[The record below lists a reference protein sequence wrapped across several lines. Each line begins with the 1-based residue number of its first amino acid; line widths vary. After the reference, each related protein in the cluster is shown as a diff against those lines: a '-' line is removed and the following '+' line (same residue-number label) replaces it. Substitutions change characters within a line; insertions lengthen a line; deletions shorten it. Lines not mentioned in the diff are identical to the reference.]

1 MERPHARPEPHG
13 ERHGD
18 GEGGLSRVPAHL
30 TGKPL
35 LPLWRAV
42 HERLSSGRPVRSVTL
57 RDLDEEAQAA
67 LADLLGSSSYPGSRV
82 IVRLDRLDAALA
94 PLGLDGR
101 AVASAAV
108 GPIGNRAAERE
119 RHARERTGLWS
130 WLSAH
135 PVVVRQPA
143 LVEWV
148 DRLRADGV
156 PREGAARLRERCER
170 ALAVLEVL
178 PLSESLPLPTLAA
191 REVGD
196 PHALDDTAA
205 LPSLVLRALATLR
218 GLPVPGN
225 AQDRRALWG
234 AFGVDCDSH
243 STSVLALGLRP
254 VGDGPLATTLRVWA
268 DAGHAVSIT
277 LDQLSGND
285 DVRQP
290 FPVVHV
296 VENPS
301 VLALAQRRLGTE
313 APPLVCVSGWP
324 NSAAVALLRR
334 LGEDGARVRYH
345 GDFDGEGLRIA
356 AHVMA
361 RTGAVP
367 WRMGA
372 SDYLGA
378 LREAGAVGPE
388 PGRMSPSPWD
398 AELSDLIGEQGVAVP
413 EERVADLLVDDLAAV
428 TRG

>member
-1 MERPHARPEPHG
+1 MMERPHARPE
-13 ERHGD
+13 RHD
-18 GEGGLSRVPAHL
+18 DEGGFSGVPAHL
-30 TGKPL
+30 TAKPL
-35 LPLWRAV
+35 LPLWLAV

-57 RDLDEEAQAA
+57 RGLDEEAQAA

-82 IVRLDRLDAALA
+82 TVRLDRLDAALA
-94 PLGLDGR
+94 PLGVDGR
-101 AVASAAV
+101 AVASVAV

-119 RHARERTGLWS
+119 RHARERVGLWS

-143 LVEWV
+143 LTEWV

-156 PREGAARLRERCER
+156 PREGVARLRERCEG

-178 PLSESLPLPTLAA
+178 PLAESLPLPALAA
-191 REVGD
+191 RVVGD

-254 VGDGPLATTLRVWA
+254 VGDGPLAATLRMWA

-277 LDQLSGND
+277 LDQLAGAGG
-285 DVRQP
+285 VRQTC
-290 FPVVHV
+290 PVVHV

-301 VLALAQRRLGTE
+301 VLALAQRRLGAQ

-324 NSAAVALLRR
+324 NSAAVALLGR
-334 LGEDGARVRYH
+334 LGEDGALVRYH

-372 SDYLGA
+372 RDYLAALGKAGA
-378 LREAGAVGPE
+378 LGPA
-388 PGRMSPSPWD
+388 PGRMSPAPWD
-398 AELSDLIGEQGVAVP
+398 SELSDLIGEQGVTVP
-413 EERVADLLVDDLAAV
+413 EERVADLLVDDLVAV
-428 TRG
+428 ALG

>member
-1 MERPHARPEPHG
+1 MEGPRECP

-18 GEGGLSRVPAHL
+18 GEDGHSGVPAHL
-30 TGKPL
+30 TEKPL

-57 RDLDEEAQAA
+57 RGLDEDAQAA

-82 IVRLDRLDAALA
+82 TLRLDRLDAALA
-94 PLGLDGR
+94 PLGVDGR
-101 AVASAAV
+101 TVAGVVV
-108 GPIGNRAAERE
+108 GPIGNRTAERE
-119 RHARERTGLWS
+119 RRTRERTGLWS

-143 LVEWV
+143 LTEWV
-148 DRLRADGV
+148 DRLRADGI
-156 PREGAARLRERCER
+156 PRQGTTRLRQRCEE
-170 ALAVLEVL
+170 ALAVLETL
-178 PLSESLPLPTLAA
+178 PLAESLPLPTLAA
-191 REVGD
+191 RVVGD

-218 GLPVPGN
+218 GLPPPAN
-225 AQDRRALWG
+225 AQERRALWG
-234 AFGVDCDSH
+234 AFGVDCDAH
-243 STSVLALGLRP
+243 STSVLVLGLRP
-254 VGDGPLATTLRVWA
+254 IGGGPLATTLRVWA
-268 DAGHAVSIT
+268 DAGHAVSVT
-277 LDQLSGND
+277 LDQLSGST

-334 LGEDGARVRYH
+334 LGEGGARVRYH

-367 WRMGA
+367 WRMST

-378 LREAGAVGPE
+378 LREAGTVGPG
-388 PGRMSPSPWD
+388 PGRMSPAPWD
-398 AELSDLIGEQGVAVP
+398 AELSDLIGERGVAVP
-413 EERVADLLVDDLAAV
+413 EEWMADLLVDDLAAV